1 MVIAFAL
8 DRWPID
14 LVAFAAL
21 GGLLLFNLVSPQEAV
36 AGFSNSA
43 VITVMMMFILSE
55 ALVQSGVVNRLG
67 HRLLRLS
74 GRTMGRGS
82 FLLLLLAGVL
92 SAFINNVAAM
102 ALLMP
107 VAIQL
112 AHHHGKSPSKI
123 LLPLSW
129 VSIFGGLCTLIGTS
143 TNLLVAALA
152 EEYGM
157 ERFGVFEF
165 LSVGI
170 VLFVVGMIYTL
181 LVPLKRLPSRA
192 KLSNLTAKFEMA
204 GYLTELKVQYGSGL
218 VGRTVIDEEIHSRF
232 RLNVLEILRG
242 DQKIAIDIR
251 NTPLE
256 IGDLLLVRGAMKDIL
271 SFRGHYSLLMPTDTK
286 LRDLEVG
293 AQGTILAEVQ
303 VSPLSELVGKTIK
316 DIDFRKR
323 FSSFVIA
330 INRTGKMIR
339 SKITSIPLENWD
351 ILLVFGPRA
360 RVEALY
366 DTPDFVPLQQLDL
379 HIAIKKRWWVGVLTV
394 PAVVILAT
402 FGIMSIL
409 KASILG
415 ALVILLTGCLTMQQ
429 AYKAINWTVIFLAA
443 CLIPLGK
450 ALENTGLAGQ
460 VGDFIISVGGEHGPL
475 IVLALVFLITT
486 MLTEFISN
494 NSTVIMMVPVA
505 FTVATS
511 MGFDPKPFIMA
522 VAFGGSS
529 SFLTPVGYRTNAM
542 VYAPGRYRFW
552 DYIKFGFP
560 LKLAF
565 WIIATL
571 LIPIFWPLRAL

>member
-21 GGLLLFNLVSPQEAV
+21 GGLLLFNLVSPKEAV
-36 AGFSNSA
+36 AGFSNAA

-74 GRTMGRGS
+74 GRTMGRGAF
-82 FLLLLLAGVL
+82 FLLLLTGVL

-152 EEYGM
+152 EEHGM

-170 VLFVVGMIYTL
+170 VLFIVGMIYTL
-181 LVPLKRLPSRA
+181 LVPLKKLPSRA
-192 KLSNLTAKFEMA
+192 KISNLTSKFEMA

-218 VGRTVIDEEIHSRF
+218 VGRTVIDEDIHSSF

-251 NTPLE
+251 NTPME

-271 SFRGHYSLLMPTDTK
+271 AFRDHYSLLMPTDTK

-293 AQGTILAEVQ
+293 AQGTILAEIQ
-303 VSPLSELVGKTIK
+303 VSPLSELVGQTIK
-316 DIDFRKR
+316 EIDFRKR

-366 DTPDFVPLQQLDL
+366 DTQDFVPLQQLDL
-379 HIAIKKRWWVGVLTV
+379 HLAIKKRWWVGVLTV
-394 PAVVILAT
+394 PAVVALAA
-402 FGIMSIL
+402 FGVMSIL

-415 ALVILLTGCLTMQQ
+415 VLVVLLTGCLTMQQ

-450 ALENTGLAGQ
+450 ALENTGLAGKI
-460 VGDFIISVGGEHGPL
+460 GDWIIGVGGDHGPF

-511 MGFDPKPFIMA
+511 MGLDPKPFIMA

-542 VYAPGRYRFW
+542 VYAPGRYRFS

-565 WIIATL
+565 WVIATL
-571 LIPIFWPLRAL
+571 LIPQFWPLTTL